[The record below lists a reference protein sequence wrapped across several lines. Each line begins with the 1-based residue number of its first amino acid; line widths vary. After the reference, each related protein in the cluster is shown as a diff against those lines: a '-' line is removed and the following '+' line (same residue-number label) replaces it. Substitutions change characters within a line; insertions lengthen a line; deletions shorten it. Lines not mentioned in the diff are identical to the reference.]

1 MYVASKKV
9 CSNYV
14 PGDKHGPVVEVSC
27 FTKNCIKLRFYIL
40 LILSTYLKLFQC
52 KKVSEYDQ
60 EIPQPHTADQQ
71 TALRG
76 RATEQYICK
85 TIIARQPAFSSSSG

>member
-40 LILSTYLKLFQC
+40 LILSTYLKLF
-52 KKVSEYDQ
+52 SM
-60 EIPQPHTADQQ
+60 
-71 TALRG
+71 
-76 RATEQYICK
+76 
-85 TIIARQPAFSSSSG
+85 